1 MKIELRDKVVYLDG
15 VPAFKMLPGGMKD
28 PLTPL
33 GWNDYRA
40 NEEAVDEWIEYQLRP
55 QSH

>member
-1 MKIELRDKVVYLDG
+1 MKIEIRDKVVYLDG
-15 VPAFKMLPGGMKD
+15 VPAFAMLPGGMKD
-28 PLTPL
+28 PLTPS

-40 NEEAVDEWIEYQLRP
+40 NEEAVDEWVEYQLRP